1 MANDEI
7 TFYGGAQ
14 EVGRSCVNVYSK
26 IGQIMLD
33 CGIKLGDPIEYP
45 IIPKED
51 FKKIKHIV
59 PTHTHLDHIGFLP
72 HIIQKGKAYNAKIY
86 ATKPTRDLM
95 QLLLSDYQ
103 RLQEKKLFSTKDV
116 ETVLEKTQQ
125 VEYKQKI
132 SGKGLIPF
140 TLYNSGHILGGA
152 MIKLEGKCDLLYTG
166 DLNLRETKIIEGA
179 ELGLKAK
186 NLILESTYGGKTD
199 RLPSLKNASQQLIE
213 SIKETL
219 IAGGHVLIPTFA
231 VGRGQNIMMVIESY
245 MRSGALPKVPIYTDG
260 MVNRANRIYRHN
272 VIYAKEEIKM
282 RILMSDEDP
291 FKSPFYKVPKTK
303 DRSDVLSEPC
313 IILSTSGM
321 LTGGPVL
328 NYLEKLIENPK
339 NKLIIVGY
347 QVEGSLGR
355 KLLDG
360 EKYVQLGYG
369 EDKKEYEVKMKVETV
384 PFSGHSDHDDLIKFV
399 KSIKGLKKVFLMH
412 GEPKKIQEL
421 AEDIQQNKKVEVIM
435 PKNTEIFKL

>member
-1 MANDEI
+1 VEI

-14 EVGRSCVNVYSK
+14 EVGRSCINVLSK
-26 IGQIMLD
+26 TKQIMLD

-45 IIPKED
+45 IIPKKD
-51 FKKIKHIV
+51 FKRIKYIV
-59 PTHTHLDHIGFLP
+59 PTHTHLDHIGYLP
-72 HIIQKGKAYNAKIY
+72 HIIQRSKSAKIY

-103 RLQEKKLFSTKDV
+103 RLQEKKEFSTKDV
-116 ETVLEKTQQ
+116 EKVLEKTQQ
-125 VEYKQKI
+125 VEYKEKI
-132 SGKGLIPF
+132 KSKGMFSFI
-140 TLYNSGHILGGA
+140 LYNSGHILGGA
-152 MIKLEGKCDLLYTG
+152 MVKVEDKCDLLYTG
-166 DLNLRETKIIEGA
+166 DLNLRETKITEGA
-179 ELGLKAK
+179 QLGIKAK

-199 RLPSLKNASQQLIE
+199 KLPSLKIASQNLIE

-219 IAGGHVLIPTFA
+219 IAGGYVLIPTFA

-291 FKSPFYKVPKTK
+291 FKSPFYKIPQTR

-328 NYLEKLIENPK
+328 TYLQKLIEDPK

-347 QVEGSLGR
+347 QVDGSLGR
-355 KLLDG
+355 KLIDG
-360 EKYVQLGYG
+360 EKYVELGHG
-369 EDKKEYEVKMKVETV
+369 EDKKEYEVRMKVETV
-384 PFSGHSDHDDLIKFV
+384 PFSGHSDHDELVKFT

-412 GEPKKIQEL
+412 GEPRKIDEL
-421 AEDIQQNKKVEVIM
+421 AQDIQKHLKQVEIII
-435 PKNTEIFKL
+435 PKNEESFKID

>member
-1 MANDEI
+1 
-7 TFYGGAQ
+7 
-14 EVGRSCVNVYSK
+14 
-26 IGQIMLD
+26 MLD

-59 PTHTHLDHIGFLP
+59 PTHTHLDHIGYLP
-72 HIIQKGKAYNAKIY
+72 HLIQKSKNAKIY

-103 RLQEKKLFSTKDV
+103 RLQDKKLFSTKDV
-116 ETVLEKTQQ
+116 EIVLEKTQQ
-125 VEYKQKI
+125 VEYEEITK
-132 SGKGLIPF
+132 SKGLIPF
-140 TLYNSGHILGGA
+140 SLHNSGHILGGA
-152 MIKLEGKCDLLYTG
+152 LVKLETKNSLLYSG
-166 DLNLRETKIIEGA
+166 DLNLRETKITEGA
-179 ELGLKAK
+179 KLGLKAET
-186 NLILESTYGGKTD
+186 LILESTYGGKD
-199 RLPSLKNASQQLIE
+199 DKLPSLKNASQQLIE
-213 SIKETL
+213 TIKKTL
-219 IAGGHVLIPTFA
+219 IEGGHVLIPTFA
-231 VGRGQNIMMVIESY
+231 VGRGQNIMMIIESY

-291 FKSPFYKVPKTK
+291 FKSPFYKVPRTK

-328 NYLEKLIENPK
+328 TYLQKLIEDPK

-360 EKYVQLGYG
+360 EKVVELGHG
-369 EDKKEYEVKMKVETV
+369 EDKKEFKVKMKVETV
-384 PFSGHSDHDDLIKFV
+384 PFSGHSDHDELVKFA
-399 KSIKGLKKVFLMH
+399 KYTKGLKKVFLMH
-412 GEPKKIQEL
+412 GEPKKIDEL
-421 AEDIQQNKKVEVIM
+421 AQDIQKQKKNVEIII
-435 PKNTEIFKL
+435 PKNSESFKIS